1 MLKCNYW
8 GINPIDYDVES
19 MIISLEPDYKKTS
32 SSCENLKRKL
42 LQGNVYK

>member
-8 GINPIDYDVES
+8 DINHVDYDVES

-32 SSCENLKRKL
+32 NFCEILKRKL